1 MPPLLI
7 LLLLLIIVPLVEI
20 YILIEVGQ
28 AIGALSTIGLCV
40 LTAVI
45 GGLLLRQQG
54 VETLRRAQLNLDRG
68 AVPAVEMFEGLAL
81 GLGGVLL
88 LTPGFATDLIGFAC
102 LIPFT
107 RRLLIHV
114 LMRRVHVQYG
124 PIEGQTRRPPP
135 EGQDAIEGEYRR
147 NDPDNDGR

>member
-1 MPPLLI
+1 MPA

-20 YILIEVGQ
+20 FILIEVGKVV
-28 AIGALSTIGLCV
+28 GALSTIGLCV

-54 VETLRRAQLNLDRG
+54 METLRRARTNMDRG
-68 AVPAVEMFEGLAL
+68 TVPAVEMFEGMALAV
-81 GLGGVLL
+81 GGVML

-107 RRLLIHV
+107 RRLVVHA

-124 PIEGQTRRPPP
+124 PIDGQARRRPPS
-135 EGQDAIEGEYRR
+135 GQDAIEGEFERR
-147 NDPDNDGR
+147 DQDRHS